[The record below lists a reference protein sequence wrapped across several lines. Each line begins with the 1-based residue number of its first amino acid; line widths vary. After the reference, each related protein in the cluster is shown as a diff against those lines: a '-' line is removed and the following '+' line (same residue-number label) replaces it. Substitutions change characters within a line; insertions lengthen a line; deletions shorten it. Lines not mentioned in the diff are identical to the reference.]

1 MFRFDYGTGC
11 RSMPSWV
18 ISTRSPTF
26 RPTARVS
33 RYWMVLFA
41 MRTPTRLVELP
52 AVPPAAALAGAEVT
66 ESTTPVPATSA
77 FGDGGTTTVPAAGA
91 GATTT
96 GAGGG
101 ATTTGGGAGVTLSSV
116 AQPARTASAMGVRA
130 SF

>member
-1 MFRFDYGTGC
+1 MFRLDYGTGC

-41 MRTPTRLVELP
+41 IRTPTRLVELP
-52 AVPPAAALAGAEVT
+52 AVPPAAALAGADVT
-66 ESTTPVPATSA
+66 ESMTPVPATRA
-77 FGDGGTTTVPAAGA
+77 FGDGTTTAVPDEGA

-96 GAGGG
+96 GAGGCG
-101 ATTTGGGAGVTLSSV
+101 AMTTGGGAGVALSSV
-116 AQPARTASAMGVRA
+116 AQPAIKASA
-130 SF
+130 